1 VGQTASVTFTA
12 REDKKHSVK
21 WDAEK
26 GNGEKPVIT
35 GIYVN
40 RPFAENAK
48 KIRVTVEVVE

>member
-26 GNGEKPVIT
+26 DNGEKPVIT